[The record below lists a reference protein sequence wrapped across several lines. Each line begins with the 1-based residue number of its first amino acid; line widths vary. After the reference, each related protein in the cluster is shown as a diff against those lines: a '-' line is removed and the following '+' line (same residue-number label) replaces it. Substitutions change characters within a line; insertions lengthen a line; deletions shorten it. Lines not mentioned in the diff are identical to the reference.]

1 MAKGIMQPPEV
12 GATGRAPSA
21 PGSPRTGAG
30 GGEAPPAINWGMVG
44 GLLAFGLLTVF
55 LWRSV
60 VLLPLKLM
68 VVLIHEVWHALAA
81 ILTGGKVEEI
91 RLAADQSGLTR
102 YRGGSYVVTSSA
114 GYVGSSLTGAALLW
128 ASARP
133 RIAPFVLG
141 LLGVL
146 LLGMTLLYVPLR
158 NPFGFAFGLI
168 AGALLL
174 FAATWRSQ
182 ILMVVVMGLAVMCC
196 LYSVY
201 DFGDY
206 LLGDAA
212 STDAGLLA
220 SYLGL
225 PFLAIPIGVGWSLLS
240 LWIRGQGLLAAC
252 TRTPIEA

>member
-1 MAKGIMQPPEV
+1 MTKDI
-12 GATGRAPSA
+12 GRPSA
-21 PGSPRTGAG
+21 IAGARHDDVVD
-30 GGEAPPAINWGMVG
+30 EARSEINWGMVA
-44 GLLAFGLLTVF
+44 GLLGFGLLTVF
-55 LWRSV
+55 LWHSV
-60 VLLPLKLM
+60 ILLPFKLV

-81 ILTGGKVEEI
+81 IVTGGKVEEI
-91 RLAADQSGLTR
+91 RLATDQSGLTR
-102 YRGGSYVVTSSA
+102 FRGGSYVVASSA

-141 LLGVL
+141 LLGAL

-158 NPFGFAFGLI
+158 NPFGFAFGLL

-174 FAATWRSQ
+174 FAASWRSE
-182 ILMVVVMGLAVMCC
+182 ILMVAIMGLAVMCC

-220 SYLGL
+220 RHLGL
-225 PFLAIPIGVGWSLLS
+225 PFLAVPIGIGWSLLS
-240 LWIRGQGLLAAC
+240 LWVLGQGLLAAC
-252 TRTPIEA
+252 SRTPVES